1 MEQRLNKTE
10 THGHL
15 TAYRMTGSDPRIR
28 DSQRH
33 AHDKDLRT
41 FNRLPLDEKTNYMW
55 DHGNCISQRM
65 VENRYILC
73 IFEINGFYVEA
84 IYSKQNNRV
93 NAILPIMGMES
104 WEAYVDQV
112 IRNVTEVN

>member
-1 MEQRLNKTE
+1 MKPPRTPRRIPPRSATLAALHNSTE
-10 THGHL
+10 D
-15 TAYRMTGSDPRIR
+15 M
-28 DSQRH
+28 
-33 AHDKDLRT
+33 DLRT

-73 IFEINGFYVEA
+73 IFEIEGFYVEA

-93 NAILPIMGMES
+93 NAILPIMGMEA
-104 WEAYVDQV
+104 WESYVDNV
-112 IRNVTEVN
+112 IEKVTQMN

>member
-1 MEQRLNKTE
+1 MKPPRTPRRIPHRSATLAALHNSTE
-10 THGHL
+10 D
-15 TAYRMTGSDPRIR
+15 M
-28 DSQRH
+28 
-33 AHDKDLRT
+33 DLRT

-73 IFEINGFYVEA
+73 IFEIEGFYVEA

-104 WEAYVDQV
+104 WESYVDNV
-112 IRNVTEVN
+112 IEKVTQMN

>member
-1 MEQRLNKTE
+1 MGPRELHFS
-10 THGHL
+10 THG
-15 TAYRMTGSDPRIR
+15 REP
-28 DSQRH
+28 
-33 AHDKDLRT
+33 
-41 FNRLPLDEKTNYMW
+41 
-55 DHGNCISQRM
+55 
-65 VENRYILC
+65 YILC

>member
-1 MEQRLNKTE
+1 MKQRLDKTKPQA
-10 THGHL
+10 T
-15 TAYRMTGSDPRIR
+15 PCRIPPQ
-28 DSQRH
+28 QRH
-33 AHDKDLRT
+33 PGALGFTTTEIMDLRT

-73 IFEINGFYVEA
+73 IFEIDGFYVEA

-93 NAILPIMGMES
+93 NAILPIMGMEA
-104 WEAYVDQV
+104 WESYVDNVIEQV
-112 IRNVTEVN
+112 TQMN

>member
-1 MEQRLNKTE
+1 MTQRLDKMKPPHARRRIGIRTALAVTI
-10 THGHL
+10 THNVNPHN
-15 TAYRMTGSDPRIR
+15 M
-28 DSQRH
+28 
-33 AHDKDLRT
+33 DLRT

-55 DHGNCISQRM
+55 DHGNCISQRL

-93 NAILPIMGMES
+93 NAILPIMGMDS
-104 WEAYVDQV
+104 WEAYVDRI
-112 IRNVTEVN
+112 IRNVTEMN

>member
-1 MEQRLNKTE
+1 M
-10 THGHL
+10 
-15 TAYRMTGSDPRIR
+15 
-28 DSQRH
+28 
-33 AHDKDLRT
+33 DLRT
-41 FNRLPLDEKTNYMW
+41 FNPLPLDEKTNYMW
-55 DHGNCISQRM
+55 AHGNSSSQRM